1 MGVLW
6 TVHIDNNCEK
16 EREERAVYSGAAT
29 TDQRYPTVKE
39 ESKGSVTLWR
49 STIIPSY
56 SLFSSGHIMDY
67 GCRE

>member
-6 TVHIDNNCEK
+6 TVHVDNNYEK
-16 EREERAVYSGAAT
+16 EREERALYSGAAT
-29 TDQRYPTVKE
+29 TDQRHPTVKE

-56 SLFSSGHIMDY
+56 SLLSSGHIMDY